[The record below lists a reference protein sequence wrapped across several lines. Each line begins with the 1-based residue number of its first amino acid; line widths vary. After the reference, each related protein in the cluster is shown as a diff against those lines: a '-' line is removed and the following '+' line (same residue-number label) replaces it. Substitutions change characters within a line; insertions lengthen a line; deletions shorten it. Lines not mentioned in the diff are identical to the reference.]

1 MMRYLT
7 VLIMLMQIC
16 GTDPVPGHGGSDD
29 GPHRMITARLR
40 ERTNALLVGEG
51 MRSR

>member
-16 GTDPVPGHGGSDD
+16 GTDSVPARRGSDN

-40 ERTNALLVGEG
+40 KRANALLVGEG